1 MNFANRV
8 WVHGF
13 YDFQALAKN
22 KILLPNLSI
31 SVISAA
37 NAGAFLST
45 SQSWERLIPVVP
57 VAHDVVFLPRQRYPD
72 KAMVLLLS
80 HGFDRRNGND
90 LRVHI

>member
-13 YDFQALAKN
+13 YDFQAPAKN

-45 SQSWERLIPVVP
+45 
-57 VAHDVVFLPRQRYPD
+57 
-72 KAMVLLLS
+72 
-80 HGFDRRNGND
+80 
-90 LRVHI
+90 